1 MRELK
6 FRGKRQ
12 FGPNNEWHYGRIDGY
27 HSGDMPV
34 IDNAVCNPDTV
45 GQLSEWHDMEG
56 TEVYEDDIL
65 EGINVDGEVI
75 RPVVT
80 YGSFIREMSTGHY
93 VEIKGFCLMLNG
105 QPTFPIIGNYQGKFD
120 LEILKV
126 VGNLHDEMGG

>member
-12 FGPNNEWHYGRIDGY
+12 FGSDNEWHYGYIERY
-27 HSGDMPV
+27 HYDMPV
-34 IDNAVCNPDTV
+34 IDGAACNPDTV
-45 GQLSEWHDMEG
+45 GQYTEWHDMEG
-56 TEVYEDDIL
+56 TEIYEDDIL
-65 EGINVDGEVI
+65 EGMNADGEVI

-80 YGSFIREMSTGHY
+80 YGSFHREMANGHY
-93 VEIKGFCLMLNG
+93 VEIKGVCLMLNG

-126 VGNLHDEMGG
+126 VDNLHDEMGG